1 MAERMNKTDIDAY
14 AQFENWLCEQ
24 PYWLQDATY
33 RIYHGLP
40 IEQEQIIE
48 YADMCVAQ
56 AKNEKVGFK
65 KLPQN
70 SSKRQAVA
78 TKMSVLKLNDIVG
91 VNALAQDA
99 SLSFSE
105 MGITVIY
112 GLNGAGKSGF
122 MRIFKQLSGSPY
134 EEAIQ
139 PNVFKNDPSE
149 KPSCVFTITEDGE
162 EKIIPCNLSSK
173 TKSTPLVNCDVF
185 DTRISNDYIT
195 KTNNVSYQPFVF
207 TVLAELSR
215 VADKITQQINTQI
228 NSIPSSPIIVP
239 EEFLLRQDATWI
251 QQLSA
256 ESIFPSNYAEWTK
269 EHEHLFEELSKNL
282 DTEKVQSKL
291 SLCSTQLASV
301 TSVLE
306 DLSKAKISIK
316 SKELLS
322 AYNTF
327 LETKRKLEA
336 AEQFFTEKA
345 DEQDRLS
352 VRSTDWKALW
362 NIAQRYYEETLCV
375 DGKAHFGEEGSICPL
390 CHQTITGN
398 TVTRFKSVNEYV
410 NGSCSDDHKKSI
422 AALKKYLKE
431 VFLRAFSVT
440 QIEVQLSSVFDQKD
454 IDTIIDAYNAI
465 GDGTAVT
472 DVEEEYKRLC
482 KINLSSGIDLL
493 KDKEATLKGECDA
506 LEKSLQDEGRA
517 QLQKQYADLRF
528 HKWVYDNRAA
538 IESSIFGLRKKE
550 DLRKTR
556 PLLTTN
562 KITSE
567 SNFLADTLITDA
579 YVERFIYE
587 LSVLAKKLKVK
598 LEKAQSQK
606 GSTPYKV
613 SIDTDTGIKC
623 KPEDILSEGEQRI
636 VALAAFFADATGRT
650 IQTPLIIDD
659 PISSL
664 DYNYED
670 TATKRI
676 VELAKQ
682 RQVIVFTHRISL
694 LVGLKD
700 LCEEEN
706 VPFSENR
713 IRSAVKGKGVPD
725 FEGNYYGK
733 IPSQLNELLGRIAQI
748 KKKDPDSEEYV
759 DAVGRTCQQ
768 FRICVE
774 RTVEDELIFGVVK
787 RFRRKIMTNG
797 LVKKL
802 PAVSQEDC
810 KMIDSMMSK
819 YSFME
824 HSQPAETPSEYFEIE
839 EIEKDVRAFSD
850 WLNAFKSRT
859 KNL

>member
-1 MAERMNKTDIDAY
+1 MAERMNKTGVDAY
-14 AQFENWLCEQ
+14 AQFEKWLGEQ

-40 IEQEQIIE
+40 IEQDQIIE
-48 YADMCVAQ
+48 YAAMCVAQ

-105 MGITVIY
+105 TGITVIY

-134 EEAIQ
+134 EEVIQ

-149 KPSCVFTITEDGE
+149 KPSCVFTITEDGG
-162 EKIIPCNLSSK
+162 EKVVPCSLSSK
-173 TKSTPLVNCDVF
+173 SKSTPLVNCDVF

-215 VADKITQQINTQI
+215 VADKVSQQINAEI
-228 NSIPSSPIIVP
+228 NAIPASGIIIP
-239 EEFLLRQDATWI
+239 EEFSSRQDAAWI
-251 QQLSA
+251 QQLGA
-256 ESIFPSNYAEWTK
+256 ESVFPSKYTEWT
-269 EHEHLFEELSKNL
+269 EEQELLIENLSKKL
-282 DTEKVQSKL
+282 DTEKVQNKL
-291 SLCSTQLASV
+291 SLCGTQLV
-301 TSVLE
+301 TVTAVLE
-306 DLSKAKISIK
+306 DLTKANDSIK
-316 SKELLS
+316 SDSLLN
-322 AYNTF
+322 AFNIF
-327 LETKRKLEA
+327 QETKRKLKA
-336 AEQFFTEKA
+336 AEKFFTEKA

-352 VRSTDWKALW
+352 VRSDDWKSLW
-362 NIAQRYYEETLCV
+362 NIAQRYYEETLCTN
-375 DGKAHFGEEGSICPL
+375 GKAHFGEEGSICPL
-390 CHQTITGN
+390 CHQTITGSI
-398 TVTRFKSVNEYV
+398 VTRFKSVNEYV
-410 NGSCSDDHKKSI
+410 NGTCSDDHKKSI
-422 AALKKYLKE
+422 AALKKLLKG
-431 VFLRAFSVT
+431 VFVRAYSGA
-440 QIEVQLSSVFDQKD
+440 QIEVQLSTIFDQKD
-454 IDTIIDAYNAI
+454 MNTIIDAYNAI
-465 GDGTAVT
+465 DASASII
-472 DVEEEYKRLC
+472 DIEEQYKGLC
-482 KINLSSGIDLL
+482 EIKLSPVIDLL
-493 KDKEATLKGECDA
+493 KEKAASLQVECDA
-506 LEKSLQDEGRA
+506 LKKALQDEGQV
-517 QLQKQYADLRF
+517 QLQRQYADLRF
-528 HKWVYDNRAA
+528 HKWVYENRST
-538 IESSIFGLRKKE
+538 IESAIVGLRKTQ
-550 DLRKTR
+550 DLRNTR

-579 YVERFIYE
+579 YIERFICE
-587 LSVLAKKLKVK
+587 LSVLAKRLKVK

-606 GSTPYKV
+606 GSTPYKI

-623 KPEDILSEGEQRI
+623 RPEDILSEGEQRI

-650 IQTPLIIDD
+650 AQTPLIIDD

-670 TATKRI
+670 SATKRI

-706 VPFSENR
+706 VQFTENR

-759 DAVGRTCQQ
+759 DAIGRICQQ

-802 PAVSQEDC
+802 PAITKEDC
-810 KMIDSMMSK
+810 EMIDSMMSR

-824 HSQPAETPSEYFEIE
+824 HSQPAETPSDYYDIE
-839 EIEKDVRAFSD
+839 EIEKDVKAFSD
-850 WLNAFKSRT
+850 WLTTFRSRT

>member
-1 MAERMNKTDIDAY
+1 MSESASKNNIDAY
-14 AQFENWLCEQ
+14 AQFEKWLGDQ

-33 RIYHGLP
+33 RIYHGQP

-48 YADMCVAQ
+48 YAAMCVAQ
-56 AKNEKVGFK
+56 AKKEKVSFK

-70 SSKRQAVA
+70 SSKRHTVSS
-78 TKMSVLKLNDIVG
+78 KMSVLRLDDIVG

-105 MGITVIY
+105 TGLTVIY

-134 EEAIQ
+134 EEVIQ
-139 PNVFKNDPSE
+139 PNVFRNDPSE

-162 EKIIPCNLSSK
+162 EKEISCSLSSK
-173 TKSTPLVNCDVF
+173 SRSTPLVNCDVF

-207 TVLAELSR
+207 TALAELSR
-215 VADKITQQINTQI
+215 IADRITQQINAQI
-228 NSIPSSPIIVP
+228 KSIPSSEIIIP
-239 EEFLLRQDATWI
+239 EEFLSRQDVAWI
-251 QQLSA
+251 QQLGADSV
-256 ESIFPSNYAEWTK
+256 FPNKYAEWT
-269 EHEHLFEELSKNL
+269 EEQERLIENLSKNL

-301 TSVLE
+301 TSVLD
-306 DLSKAKISIK
+306 DLIKANDSIK
-316 SKELLS
+316 SEALFNAHNELQD
-322 AYNTF
+322 A
-327 LETKRKLEA
+327 KRKLEA

-352 VRSTDWKALW
+352 VSSADWKSLW

-375 DGKAHFGEEGSICPL
+375 NGMAHFGAEGSVCPL

-398 TVTRFKSVNEYV
+398 MVTRFKSVNEYV
-410 NGSCSDDHKKSI
+410 NGTCSEDYKKST
-422 AALKKYLKE
+422 ATTKKLLKN
-431 VFLRAFSVT
+431 VFIRAYSTT
-440 QIEVQLSSVFDQKD
+440 QIEVQLSTIFEQNDM
-454 IDTIIDAYNAI
+454 DTIINAYNTI
-465 GDGTAVT
+465 GDGTSVS
-472 DVEEEYKRLC
+472 DVEAEYRRLYE
-482 KINLSSGIDLL
+482 INLSPAIDLL
-493 KDKEATLKGECDA
+493 KSKKESLELECVALKKA
-506 LEKSLQDEGRA
+506 LQDEGRVE
-517 QLQKQYADLRF
+517 LQQQYVELRF
-528 HKWVYDNRAA
+528 HKWVYENRPA
-538 IESSIFGLRKKE
+538 IESTIVGLKKSQ
-550 DLRKTR
+550 DLRNTR

-567 SNFLADTLITDA
+567 SNFLADTLITEA
-579 YVERFIYE
+579 YIERFLYE
-587 LSVLAKKLKVK
+587 LSVLAKKLRVK
-598 LEKAQSQK
+598 LEKGQSQK

-650 IQTPLIIDD
+650 AQTPLIIDD

-700 LCEEEN
+700 LCDEEGVAFTEN
-706 VPFSENR
+706 H

-733 IPSQLNELLGRIAQI
+733 IPGQLNELLGRIAQI

-759 DAVGRTCQQ
+759 DAIGRTCQQ

-787 RFRRKIMTNG
+787 RFRRKIMTNN

-802 PAVSQEDC
+802 SAISREDC
-810 KMIDSMMSK
+810 EMIDSMMSK

-824 HSQPAETPSEYFEIE
+824 HSQPDETPSEYYDIE
-839 EIEKDVRAFSD
+839 EIEKDVKAFSD
-850 WLNAFKSRT
+850 WLTTFKSRT